1 MIQVKFS
8 VFRLLKRAN
17 RYFIKSESHVTLF
30 KRMTRAICTCSYL
43 PKEQR
48 ERIALV
54 ARYLLTPCNA
64 WAIGWSV
71 EIFFDR
77 PEQGN

>member
-30 KRMTRAICTCSYL
+30 KRMARAICTCSYL

-48 ERIALV
+48 ERIVLV
-54 ARYLLTPCNA
+54 VLYLQTPCNA
-64 WAIGWSV
+64 WAMHHTTNYIV
-71 EIFFDR
+71 VCI
-77 PEQGN
+77 Q